1 MNTNGDSN
9 NFQTPLAKLRFDPKS
24 SRSTATKRDSLA
36 AELERDPQLSTAK
49 RLQRTQ
55 VFNSSLSHANL
66 ERQLLA
72 AQTTTSELETKLR
85 EKELLIERLER
96 DRRYFADR
104 EKEEREE
111 KEREREV
118 YDQAKRKT
126 DTDIRTLRTS
136 LTALREEFADLQ
148 DTHSA
153 LSRSTSQTI
162 ASQKSQLTTLNHRV
176 ELLEHELSQSQQ
188 TADERS
194 RILANLQAQYDELV
208 SQQDGLMHYE
218 AEQEGMGVVREELH
232 RQAEYL
238 RTLEAKNVKLTSELS
253 YLRERNQSIEVLMEE
268 KRGLETKLV
277 GLDELKEK
285 VIRLE
290 AEVEAGR
297 LEREAWASKTQDT
310 NNNSNS
316 TPSSV
321 PIFITQ
327 ALTDLRLTHAQL
339 LEEHGATTASLRQR
353 TAELISLESQNAQH
367 QKLIQALEAEVR
379 AAKEELR
386 RKDSKVMLVERE
398 VGYLQALLASF
409 KAEEAYGENK
419 DATPAVDQVKLN
431 KMDQLEA
438 LLAEYKNVNDQL
450 ANDLEAL
457 EGPMVSTEELEKVE
471 QEKKALRQ
479 TISEYEQEI
488 ASQATKIDELEQALF
503 DLSGEIAGGRHV
515 PPKTRVLC
523 MAENP
528 DQAWVD
534 LRQATMDRIKGENEA
549 LIKRLKELEESGV
562 STAGSEGQRNEE
574 LVPRASWEQVNKEK
588 EDLQNELKQKEKRL
602 LRLQQVFQSKS
613 AEFREAIASI
623 LGLKLAFYPNGQVR
637 VTSMYD
643 LNASFIFQPA
653 SKEQGARMQLVAQGE
668 GGPQDLPSLMKYWIE
683 TEQCTAGFLA
693 SVTLECYD
701 NWKRGGGDEEEGAV

>member
-1 MNTNGDSN
+1 MNTNGDHSN

-72 AQTTTSELETKLR
+72 AQTTASELETKLR

-111 KEREREV
+111 KEREREA

-162 ASQKSQLTTLNHRV
+162 ASQKSQLTTLSHRV
-176 ELLEHELSQSQQ
+176 ELLEHELSQSQHI
-188 TADERS
+188 ADERS
-194 RILANLQAQYDELV
+194 RILANLQAQYDELI
-208 SQQDGLMHYE
+208 SQQDRLMQFE

-232 RQAEYL
+232 RQAGYL
-238 RTLEAKNVKLTSELS
+238 RALEAKNVKLTSELS
-253 YLRERNQSIEVLMEE
+253 YLRERNQSIEVLREE

-285 VIRLE
+285 VVRLE

-310 NNNSNS
+310 NSNN

-321 PIFITQ
+321 PISVTQ

-353 TAELISLESQNAQH
+353 IAELASLGAQNTQH
-367 QKLIQALEAEVR
+367 QKFIQTLEAEVR
-379 AAKEELR
+379 AAKEDVR
-386 RKDSKVMLVERE
+386 RKDSRVMLVERE

-409 KAEEAYGENK
+409 KAEEAYGDN
-419 DATPAVDQVKLN
+419 ATPAVDQVKVD
-431 KMDQLEA
+431 KMEELEA

-457 EGPMVSTEELEKVE
+457 EGPMVSTEELEMVE

-479 TISEYEQEI
+479 TIAEHEQEL
-488 ASQATKIDELEQALF
+488 QAQPRK
-503 DLSGEIAGGRHV
+503 
-515 PPKTRVLC
+515 
-523 MAENP
+523 
-528 DQAWVD
+528 
-534 LRQATMDRIKGENEA
+534 
-549 LIKRLKELEESGV
+549 
-562 STAGSEGQRNEE
+562 STNS
-574 LVPRASWEQVNKEK
+574 NKPC
-588 EDLQNELKQKEKRL
+588 
-602 LRLQQVFQSKS
+602 
-613 AEFREAIASI
+613 SI
-623 LGLKLAFYPNGQVR
+623 
-637 VTSMYD
+637 
-643 LNASFIFQPA
+643 
-653 SKEQGARMQLVAQGE
+653 
-668 GGPQDLPSLMKYWIE
+668 
-683 TEQCTAGFLA
+683 
-693 SVTLECYD
+693 
-701 NWKRGGGDEEEGAV
+701 

>member
-1 MNTNGDSN
+1 MNTNGDNSN

-72 AQTTTSELETKLR
+72 AQTTASELETKLR

-118 YDQAKRKT
+118 YDQAERKT
-126 DTDIRTLRTS
+126 DIDIRTLRTS

-162 ASQKSQLTTLNHRV
+162 TSQKSQLTTLNHRV
-176 ELLEHELSQSQQ
+176 ELLEHELSQSQHI
-188 TADERS
+188 ADERS
-194 RILANLQAQYDELV
+194 RILGNLQAQYDELV
-208 SQQDGLMHYE
+208 SQRDGLMQYE
-218 AEQEGMGVVREELH
+218 AES
-232 RQAEYL
+232 
-238 RTLEAKNVKLTSELS
+238 LEAKNVKLTSELS
-253 YLRERNQSIEVLMEE
+253 YLRERNQSIEVLREE
-268 KRGLETKLV
+268 KQGLETKLV
-277 GLDELKEK
+277 ALDELKEK
-285 VIRLE
+285 VVRLE

-297 LEREAWASKTQDT
+297 LEREAC
-310 NNNSNS
+310 NN

-321 PIFITQ
+321 PISVTQ
-327 ALTDLRLTHAQL
+327 ALTDLCLTHAQL

-353 TAELISLESQNAQH
+353 TAELASLGAQNTQH
-367 QKLIQALEAEVR
+367 QKFIQTLEAEVR
-379 AAKEELR
+379 AAKEDVR
-386 RKDSKVMLVERE
+386 RKDSRVMLVERE

-409 KAEEAYGENK
+409 KAEEAYGDN
-419 DATPAVDQVKLN
+419 ATPAVDQVKVD
-431 KMDQLEA
+431 KMEELEA

-457 EGPMVSTEELEKVE
+457 EGPMVSTEELEKDE
-471 QEKKALRQ
+471 QEKKALHQ
-479 TISEYEQEI
+479 SAFLLHFLFISSSAGIETD
-488 ASQATKIDELEQALF
+488 ADGSLF
-503 DLSGEIAGGRHV
+503 DPSGEIAGGRHV
-515 PPKTRVLC
+515 PPKMRILC
-523 MAENP
+523 MADNP

-562 STAGSEGQRNEE
+562 SGGDSQELLGLGIGAETQRDPSLSSWLSSSKGLTMPGWMLARTRSLLGNISTALNLNTLEFEVGAKCPLEHAGGFRVFNANWSVRPNYKLINAGRRQCLHSFAEAMAPPQALLLRGT
-574 LVPRASWEQVNKEK
+574 RASH
-588 EDLQNELKQKEKRL
+588 
-602 LRLQQVFQSKS
+602 
-613 AEFREAIASI
+613 
-623 LGLKLAFYPNGQVR
+623 
-637 VTSMYD
+637 
-643 LNASFIFQPA
+643 
-653 SKEQGARMQLVAQGE
+653 
-668 GGPQDLPSLMKYWIE
+668 
-683 TEQCTAGFLA
+683 C
-693 SVTLECYD
+693 
-701 NWKRGGGDEEEGAV
+701 

>member
-1 MNTNGDSN
+1 MNTNGDNSN
-9 NFQTPLAKLRFDPKS
+9 NFHTPLAKLRFDPKS

-49 RLQRTQ
+49 RLQGTQ

-176 ELLEHELSQSQQ
+176 ELLKHELSQSQQ

-208 SQQDGLMHYE
+208 SQQDGLMQFE

-232 RQAEYL
+232 RQAQCL
-238 RTLEAKNVKLTSELS
+238 GTLEAKNVKLTSELS
-253 YLRERNQSIEVLMEE
+253 YLRERNQSIEVLREE

-285 VIRLE
+285 VVRLE

-310 NNNSNS
+310 NNSSN

-321 PIFITQ
+321 PISITQ
-327 ALTDLRLTHAQL
+327 ALTDLRLTHAHL

-353 TAELISLESQNAQH
+353 TAELASLESQNTQH

-386 RKDSKVMLVERE
+386 RKDSRVMLVERE

-409 KAEEAYGENK
+409 KAEEAYGENS
-419 DATPAVDQVKLN
+419 TTMTMPAVDQVKLD

-438 LLAEYKNVNDQL
+438 LLA
-450 ANDLEAL
+450 
-457 EGPMVSTEELEKVE
+457 
-471 QEKKALRQ
+471 
-479 TISEYEQEI
+479 
-488 ASQATKIDELEQALF
+488 
-503 DLSGEIAGGRHV
+503 
-515 PPKTRVLC
+515 
-523 MAENP
+523 
-528 DQAWVD
+528 
-534 LRQATMDRIKGENEA
+534 
-549 LIKRLKELEESGV
+549 
-562 STAGSEGQRNEE
+562 
-574 LVPRASWEQVNKEK
+574 
-588 EDLQNELKQKEKRL
+588 
-602 LRLQQVFQSKS
+602 
-613 AEFREAIASI
+613 
-623 LGLKLAFYPNGQVR
+623 
-637 VTSMYD
+637 
-643 LNASFIFQPA
+643 
-653 SKEQGARMQLVAQGE
+653 
-668 GGPQDLPSLMKYWIE
+668 
-683 TEQCTAGFLA
+683 
-693 SVTLECYD
+693 
-701 NWKRGGGDEEEGAV
+701 

>member
-208 SQQDGLMHYE
+208 SQQDGLMQFE

-253 YLRERNQSIEVLMEE
+253 YLRERNQSIEVLREE

-353 TAELISLESQNAQH
+353 TAELVSLESQNAQH

-419 DATPAVDQVKLN
+419 DATPAVDQVKLD

-534 LRQATMDRIKGENEA
+534 LRQATMDRIKGENDA
-549 LIKRLKELEESGV
+549 RIK
-562 STAGSEGQRNEE
+562 
-574 LVPRASWEQVNKEK
+574 
-588 EDLQNELKQKEKRL
+588 
-602 LRLQQVFQSKS
+602 
-613 AEFREAIASI
+613 
-623 LGLKLAFYPNGQVR
+623 
-637 VTSMYD
+637 
-643 LNASFIFQPA
+643 
-653 SKEQGARMQLVAQGE
+653 
-668 GGPQDLPSLMKYWIE
+668 
-683 TEQCTAGFLA
+683 
-693 SVTLECYD
+693 
-701 NWKRGGGDEEEGAV
+701 

>member
-1 MNTNGDSN
+1 MNTNGDQSN

-49 RLQRTQ
+49 RLQRAQ

-66 ERQLLA
+66 ERQLLT
-72 AQTTTSELETKLR
+72 AQTTASELETKLR

-111 KEREREV
+111 KEREREA

-176 ELLEHELSQSQQ
+176 ELLEHELSQSQHI
-188 TADERS
+188 ADERS
-194 RILANLQAQYDELV
+194 RILGNLQAQYDELV

-238 RTLEAKNVKLTSELS
+238 RTLEAKNVQLTSELS
-253 YLRERNQSIEVLMEE
+253 YLRERNQSIEVLREE

-285 VIRLE
+285 DIRLE
-290 AEVEAGR
+290 AEVEVGR

-419 DATPAVDQVKLN
+419 DATPAVDQVKLD

-534 LRQATMDRIKGENEA
+534 LRQATMDRIKGEN
-549 LIKRLKELEESGV
+549 
-562 STAGSEGQRNEE
+562 
-574 LVPRASWEQVNKEK
+574 
-588 EDLQNELKQKEKRL
+588 D
-602 LRLQQVFQSKS
+602 
-613 AEFREAIASI
+613 
-623 LGLKLAFYPNGQVR
+623 
-637 VTSMYD
+637 
-643 LNASFIFQPA
+643 
-653 SKEQGARMQLVAQGE
+653 AR
-668 GGPQDLPSLMKYWIE
+668 I
-683 TEQCTAGFLA
+683 
-693 SVTLECYD
+693 
-701 NWKRGGGDEEEGAV
+701 N

>member
-1 MNTNGDSN
+1 M
-9 NFQTPLAKLRFDPKS
+9 AI
-24 SRSTATKRDSLA
+24 TATTSRHHWRSYALTPNPRVQQPKRDSLA

-96 DRRYFADR
+96 DRR
-104 EKEEREE
+104 EEEE

-118 YDQAKRKT
+118 YDQAKRKA

-176 ELLEHELSQSQQ
+176 ELLEHELSQSRHI
-188 TADERS
+188 ADERS
-194 RILANLQAQYDELV
+194 RILGNLQAQYDELV

-253 YLRERNQSIEVLMEE
+253 YLRERNQSIEVLREE

-290 AEVEAGR
+290 AEVEA
-297 LEREAWASKTQDT
+297 
-310 NNNSNS
+310 
-316 TPSSV
+316 
-321 PIFITQ
+321 
-327 ALTDLRLTHAQL
+327 DLRLTHAQL
-339 LEEHGATTASLRQR
+339 LEEHGATTALSRQR
-353 TAELISLESQNAQH
+353 TAELVSLESQNAQH

-398 VGYLQALLASF
+398 VGVPSGAVASF
-409 KAEEAYGENK
+409 KAEEAYGDN
-419 DATPAVDQVKLN
+419 ATPAVDQVKVD
-431 KMDQLEA
+431 KMEELEA

-450 ANDLEAL
+450 SNDLEAL
-457 EGPMVSTEELEKVE
+457 EGPI
-471 QEKKALRQ
+471 EKKALRQ
-479 TISEYEQEI
+479 TISEHEQEI
-488 ASQATKIDELEQALF
+488 QAQATKIDELEQALR
-503 DLSGEIAGGRHV
+503 RHV

-562 STAGSEGQRNEE
+562 STPVLRGQRNEE
-574 LVPRASWEQVNKEK
+574 LGTESELGTGKQGKGRPAERAQAKG
-588 EDLQNELKQKEKRL
+588 EKRWL
-602 LRLQQVFQSKS
+602 LRLQQVYPRI
-613 AEFREAIASI
+613 REAIASI
-623 LGLKLAFYPNGQVR
+623 LGLKLAFYPNRQVR

-653 SKEQGARMQLVAQGE
+653 SKEQARGCSWFAQGE
-668 GGPQDLPSLMKYWIE
+668 GGPQDLPSLMKY
-683 TEQCTAGFLA
+683 L
-693 SVTLECYD
+693 D
-701 NWKRGGGDEEEGAV
+701 RDGAVYGWVFGECDVGVL